1 MSFEITTFWIF
12 AGIFAGN
19 NSAKHGQFKIQSL
32 KYKQVWEEQVKIAFV
47 SRFSVFNN
55 LNF

>member
-12 AGIFAGN
+12 VGIFAGN

-32 KYKQVWEEQVKIAFV
+32 KVQT
-47 SRFSVFNN
+47 SVEGAGKNSFCW
-55 LNF
+55 